1 MRITS
6 WNFLHGMT
14 IPPSSLP
21 PEPGVLANAITDL
34 GSDVMALQ
42 EVDYLQDRSN
52 KENQVANIASL
63 LGAKYWAF
71 APSLTGATES
81 SWSKKIAEDQ
91 KLVTNASVTGSAGYG
106 IGLISK
112 IPVTSW
118 HRLELRGS
126 PFGLLLFL
134 PIDGKLKRTYI
145 RDHPRSAIAAVLEN
159 GWLIVN
165 THLSFIPIV
174 NSFQLS
180 KIKRW
185 IKRLPVKD
193 KSKIILLG
201 DFNMLGGLPART
213 PFWNSL
219 AKMKTFPSWSPKT
232 QLDYILSQSV
242 ASEDVIHHQTQHCG
256 LSDHLPITVEINT
269 SLIV

>member
-1 MRITS
+1 
-6 WNFLHGMT
+6 MT

-21 PEPGVLANAITDL
+21 PEPGILANAITDL

-52 KENQVANIASL
+52 KENQVATIASL

-81 SWSKKIAEDQ
+81 SWSKKIAEGQ
-91 KLVTNASVTGSAGYG
+91 KLITNSSLTGTAGYG
-106 IGLISK
+106 IGLVSK

-134 PIDGKLKRTYI
+134 PINGKLKRTYI

-219 AKMKTFPSWSPKT
+219 AKMKTFPSWSPRT

-269 SLIV
+269 SLIGQ

>member
-1 MRITS
+1 
-6 WNFLHGMT
+6 MT

-21 PEPGVLANAITDL
+21 PQPGVLADAIAEL
-34 GSDVMALQ
+34 GSDVLALQ

-52 KENQVANIASL
+52 KENQVAKIASL

-71 APSLTGATES
+71 APSLAGATES
-81 SWSKKIAEDQ
+81 SWSKKIAADQ
-91 KLVTNASVTGSAGYG
+91 KLITNSSATGAAGYG
-106 IGLISK
+106 IGLVSK

-134 PIDGKLKRTYI
+134 PIEGKLKRTYI
-145 RDHPRSAIAAVLEN
+145 ADHPRSAIAAVLEN

-174 NSFQLS
+174 NSFQLA

-185 IKRLPVKD
+185 IKQLPVKD

-242 ASEDVIHHQTQHCG
+242 ASEDVLYIEGKHCG
-256 LSDHLPITVEINT
+256 ISDHLPLTVEINT
-269 SLIV
+269 SLTKQ